1 MAPLPPPPPSTP
13 RTPPPRRAE
22 TVHSAGG
29 VGSTLK
35 TTDAALVIYLADA
48 WAARAVLGGRRK
60 LEVTPWTTVRETKA
74 LVAKLLKIP
83 PQRQRL
89 FWRSTEL
96 VDARTLEESGVHKSG
111 ETLLFDVSH
120 QASRESPTLEPVSCA
135 AIHEAEGALPPP
147 LGKAL
152 LKARRGLV
160 VGRRK
165 PELALDGTGG
175 TYFLAG
181 LDGVYAG
188 CFKPS
193 DEETFCENNPRLF
206 AGDSSALR
214 RGVRPGE
221 AHAREVA
228 AYLLD
233 ARSGSLAGVPATT
246 LATSSH
252 KNYAYADRRVVE
264 KIGSFQVYVPHD
276 GVAEDFAP
284 STFDVARLQAIAA
297 LDVRC
302 LNSDRNAANLLVPSN
317 KKKDI
322 RLVPIDHG
330 FCLPEVLSIE
340 WFDWCWIDWKAIS
353 EPVDPRVKASIL
365 ALDAE
370 KDATAL
376 RDALGLRPKS
386 LRLLIAAT
394 KLLQKGVRAGL
405 TIRDVA
411 ELVVKP
417 DDSSSAPG
425 GKAAATKGRLAVCVT
440 RANDLADLAV
450 KEGRS
455 RGARPRFVGRVVSPP
470 ASPGKD
476 EDLIRAA
483 VAVKAA
489 ALPASEPIRITTSG
503 AWGQAW
509 PKPPARSES
518 PSSPKGSPRWVDGPP
533 SSVLERPR
541 GVPASPM
548 ASRLLSSSSGDDSD
562 PRGSPSSASSP
573 PQVTPPSE
581 RIDEQPRRFS
591 APPLPDVEARP
602 RTDSTVGEL
611 PRPTPRRTRG
621 SPLVRLHSC
630 PSLAEAVSVKLVDR
644 KEGQPLWRNRSRGE
658 YLDGAAL
665 RRLRSHD
672 EVEHD
677 AHFAHYL
684 DGLLDDLVAWKKRR
698 VDYPALSTTA

>member
-1 MAPLPPPPPSTP
+1 MAPPPPPATPQTP
-13 RTPPPRRAE
+13 RIRE
-22 TVHSAGG
+22 KTVHSAGG

-60 LEVTPWTTVRETKA
+60 LEVTPWTTVRESKA

-83 PQRQRL
+83 PGRQRL
-89 FWRSTEL
+89 FWRSSEL
-96 VDARTLEESGVHKSG
+96 VDARTLEESGIHKSG
-111 ETLLFDVSH
+111 ETLLFDVNQ
-120 QASRESPTLEPVSCA
+120 QAPHATTLEPVSCA
-135 AIHEAEGALPPP
+135 AIHKADGALPPQ
-147 LGKAL
+147 LSKAF

-181 LDGVYAG
+181 LDGVPAG

-193 DEETFCENNPRLF
+193 DEETFCVNNPRCF
-206 AGDSSALR
+206 AGDSSALQ

-233 ARSGSLAGVPATT
+233 ARSGSLAGVPPTT

-302 LNSDRNAANLLVPSN
+302 LNADRNAANLLVPASKN
-317 KKKDI
+317 RQKQI
-322 RLVPIDHG
+322 VPIDHG

-340 WFDWCWIDWKAIS
+340 WFDWCWIDWGAVAQ
-353 EPVDPRVKASIL
+353 PVDPQVKESIL

-370 KDATAL
+370 KDAAAL
-376 RDALGLRPKS
+376 RDALGLRPKA
-386 LRLLIAAT
+386 LRLLVAST
-394 KLLQKGVRAGL
+394 RLLQKGVRAGL

-411 ELVVKP
+411 QLVVKP
-417 DDSSSAPG
+417 DDSASAPG
-425 GKAAATKGRLAVCVT
+425 GKAAATLGHLAVVVV
-440 RANDLADLAV
+440 RAADLADLAV

-470 ASPGKD
+470 ASPT
-476 EDLIRAA
+476 
-483 VAVKAA
+483 KAA
-489 ALPASEPIRITTSG
+489 PAFMRPASDPIRIDTAGPWGG
-503 AWGQAW
+503 AAW
-509 PKPPARSES
+509 PATPRPETPEASD
-518 PSSPKGSPRWVDGPP
+518 SPKGSPRWADGAP
-533 SSVLERPR
+533 STITERKR

-548 ASRLLSSSSGDDSD
+548 ARLLSSSSGEDSD
-562 PRGSPSSASSP
+562 ARGSPCSGSSLA
-573 PQVTPPSE
+573 QVTPPSE
-581 RIDEQPRRFS
+581 RVDDAPRRFS

-611 PRPTPRRTRG
+611 PKPLPRRARG

-644 KEGQPLWRNRSRGE
+644 REGQPLRRNRSRGE

-665 RRLRSHD
+665 RRLRSTD

-698 VDYPALSTTA
+698 IEYPALNRVASRLMM